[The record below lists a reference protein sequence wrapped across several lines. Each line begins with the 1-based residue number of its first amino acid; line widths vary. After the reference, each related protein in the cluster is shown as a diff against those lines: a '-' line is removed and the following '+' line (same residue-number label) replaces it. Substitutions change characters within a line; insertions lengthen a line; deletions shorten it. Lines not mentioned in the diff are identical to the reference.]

1 MRFSRVILGV
11 LAACLVLAGCTTASG
26 LLNRGSRGP
35 QATNVPTGGNLSLP
49 PDLQLPAP
57 GSGTA
62 AAYQPSAPAAG
73 GVADTGVYGT
83 PATPVTPR
91 RGIGNTTCPNG
102 TKALDIYECYG
113 VSKLKPDG
121 TKKNAAELQLE
132 VRKAVMAEKRRT
144 NPGYG
149 TFKNFGELFN

>member
-1 MRFSRVILGV
+1 MISSRMVLGV
-11 LAACLVLAGCTTASG
+11 VAASLVLAGCSSASG

-62 AAYQPSAPAAG
+62 ASYQPSAPAASVDG
-73 GVADTGVYGT
+73 GVYGT
-83 PATPVTPR
+83 PAAAPR
-91 RGIGNTTCPNG
+91 RGIGNTSCPNG

-113 VSKLKPDG
+113 VNKLKPDG

-132 VRKAVMAEKRRT
+132 VRKAVMAEKRRA
-144 NPGYG
+144 NPSYG